1 LLLNFQRTK
10 NNDFEHKKIRKEKKM
25 SLRTQA
31 LSEDASYKFID
42 PISLDI
48 MDDPVTASDGKV
60 YERRF
65 IAQWLTKCRSERR
78 ALLSPMTNEPLPND
92 ILVSNQALKAELLAF
107 KASKSSIV
115 AEDIKFTLTSDI
127 YRELDRIS
135 QIPELS
141 QLQLQPPKIIVVG
154 NESHGKSTL
163 LERIVGLPLFPKDKG
178 ICTRCV
184 IRVHLRRC
192 TTAEPTIAEVSLLS
206 PVAGHTFQRIAALDN
221 IREKIQEAMQ
231 VLVENDAKKRV
242 IIDDNEIVVKIS
254 LPYCLNVDILDL
266 PGLVTTKRESS
277 TQDLPAVTKQL
288 ALKIITENKDSS
300 IFLLVNDIRVPPNQ
314 SRGCEVIQECKVQS
328 KTLGVFTK
336 LDAFVSEDGDE
347 TDEVKQYLS
356 GKTANS
362 FSVGNGWMATS
373 SKRPTVVPVGQSSAE
388 LRTLFSMDNKEME
401 LFNGKYK
408 NLLGHNVG
416 VQSVRQRIQSLYE
429 RFITQNWVP
438 NILKKFESAKG
449 DVHDRLFAMGYM
461 LPNDPVYEPYPKQR
475 DLFGLLTMERLK
487 GRLSSVFNDIT
498 GHTEELIGNIDSD
511 ETFWEIVTDYHALF
525 TKDRSSNAVNP
536 YDMYHPH
543 DQAVLTGVEVKAKFI
558 RVNHSHYGFDRSG
571 LSILQLTDFIP
582 ARILRVG
589 PNNTFD
595 IERTDQ
601 HSSRHPE
608 YPDRNSSAPKEV
620 GVDQSR
626 IQFIRKD
633 YRSKEETKAQY
644 LNTPPVEGISR
655 IVLFREANPA
665 ANKLK
670 DLIRDFMKRIVKRL
684 GDKLSPSAARLT
696 KIVLEKDAKW
706 QSAVTIDGQKAHK
719 PFNVKR
725 FPLLQKAMEKAISER
740 LNHCKT
746 LFSSWFED
754 FLLDNFDNSSS
765 PSKIVIPEYFRVDG
779 KVYCF
784 LHLANEDGLE
794 QFPHLI
800 LGKWSEIYENNFS
813 DIASFM
819 NIDDSF
825 FKVETCQLDR
835 IACFK
840 KLDDFREVE
849 TEIENFAKR
858 VRATR
863 K

>member
-1 LLLNFQRTK
+1 
-10 NNDFEHKKIRKEKKM
+10 M
-25 SLRTQA
+25 SLRSQA

-65 IAQWLTKCRSERR
+65 IAQWFAKCKAERR
-78 ALLSPMTNEPLPND
+78 EFLSPMTGVPLPTDVLAPNE
-92 ILVSNQALKAELLAF
+92 ALKAELLAF

-135 QIPELS
+135 QIPELN

-206 PVAGHTFQRIAALDN
+206 PVAGHNFQRIAALDN
-221 IREKIQEAMQ
+221 IREKIQEAMH

-277 TQDLPAVTKQL
+277 TQDLPAVTKKL
-288 ALKIITENKDSS
+288 ALKVIAENKDSS

-328 KTLGVFTK
+328 QTLGVFTK

-347 TDEVKQYLS
+347 ADEVKQYLS

-362 FSVGNGWMATS
+362 FAVGNGWMAAS
-373 SKRPTVVPVGQSSAE
+373 SKRPAVIPVGNESSVE
-388 LRTLFSMDNKEME
+388 LRILFSMDNKEME

-408 NLLGHNVG
+408 NLLEHNLG
-416 VQSVRQRIQSLYE
+416 VQRVRQRIQTLYE
-429 RFITQNWVP
+429 RFITENWVP
-438 NILKKFESAKG
+438 NILKKFEAVKG
-449 DVHDRLFAMGYM
+449 AVTDRLFSMGYM
-461 LPNDPVYEPYPKQR
+461 LPNDPVYEPYPEQR
-475 DLFGLLTMERLK
+475 ALFGLLTTERLK

-498 GHTEELIGNIDSD
+498 ANAEELIGNIDSD
-511 ETFWEIVTDYHALF
+511 EKLWEIIADYHALF
-525 TKDRSSNAVNP
+525 RKDRSSKVLNP

-543 DQAVLTGVEVKAKFI
+543 DPAALTGVEVKAKF
-558 RVNHSHYGFDRSG
+558 RRDRMT
-571 LSILQLTDFIP
+571 LIPQYTDFIP
-582 ARILRVG
+582 ARILQVR

-601 HSSRHPE
+601 HTGYENCDPHNR
-608 YPDRNSSAPKEV
+608 SAKKEEA
-620 GVDQSR
+620 VDLGR
-626 IQFIRKD
+626 IQFFRKD
-633 YRSKEETKAQY
+633 YRSKEETRFQY
-644 LNTPPVEGISR
+644 FDDPPVEEISR
-655 IVLFREANPA
+655 IVLFREANA
-665 ANKLK
+665 AGNKLK
-670 DLIRDFMKRIVKRL
+670 GLIREFMKRVEKRL
-684 GDKLSPSAARLT
+684 VDKLSPSAARLT
-696 KIVLEKDAKW
+696 KTVLEKDAKW
-706 QSAVTIDGQKAHK
+706 LNAVIIDGQKAHK

-725 FPLLQKAMEKAISER
+725 FPLLQKGMETAISER
-740 LNHCKT
+740 LNYCKT
-746 LFSSWFED
+746 LFSSWFEE
-754 FLLDNFDNSSS
+754 FLANNFDDSSS
-765 PSKIVIPEYFRVDG
+765 PSKIVIPEYFRDKG
-779 KVYCF
+779 KTWCF
-784 LHLANEDGLE
+784 LHWANEDGLE

-800 LGKWSEIYENNFS
+800 LRKWSEIYENNFS
-813 DIASFM
+813 DIVSFM
-819 NIDDSF
+819 NIDDTL

-849 TEIENFAKR
+849 IEIENFAKR